1 MVPLGCRRLPERLIM
16 GGGNTALGPPRLP
29 GEQAVSRVADALAG
43 DDVAGRCQR
52 PRDAA
57 PVPAHC

>member
-1 MVPLGCRRLPERLIM
+1 M

-57 PVPAHC
+57 PVPANC